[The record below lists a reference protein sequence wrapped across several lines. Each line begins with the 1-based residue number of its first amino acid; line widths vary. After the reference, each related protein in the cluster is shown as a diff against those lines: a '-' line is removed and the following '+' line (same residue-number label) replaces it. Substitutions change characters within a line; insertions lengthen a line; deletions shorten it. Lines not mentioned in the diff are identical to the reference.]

1 MCLSLLHTR
10 AHPVGMN
17 HIDGELFVMA
27 CTPAC
32 DPTVFD
38 LSLGCEV
45 LHLSLIMSHP
55 NIVTLLGSNRT
66 ESACAHAM
74 ARGMS
79 LRNCLTI
86 ARTCIIFQV
95 LTSCIHHQLTIIAW
109 VCMHV
114 RL

>member
-10 AHPVGMN
+10 AHAVGMN
-17 HIDGELFVMA
+17 YTDGELFVMGR
-27 CTPAC
+27 TPAC
-32 DPTVFD
+32 DPTIFD

-74 ARGMS
+74 ARGIS
-79 LRNCLTI
+79 LHNRLTI
-86 ARTCIIFQV
+86 SRMCIIFQI
-95 LTSCIHHQLTIIAW
+95 LTAHTAN
-109 VCMHV
+109 
-114 RL
+114 